1 MLILLLP
8 YGWFREAVEPLCEN
22 PTIAI
27 RVFFMALKM
36 AMAIHFIAVRWQVQ
50 NPMFKTVQN
59 VSCYLEDKDK
69 ALSLSRLLVI

>member
-1 MLILLLP
+1 
-8 YGWFREAVEPLCEN
+8 
-22 PTIAI
+22 
-27 RVFFMALKM
+27 MALKM